1 MDVPTKV
8 KYLCHKVAAG
18 AFLLVEKFSPKLFHY
33 DSGIATTKIP
43 ISLSLFTSLFMYWV
57 RKVSSCV
64 SILCANVG

>member
-43 ISLSLFTSLFMYWV
+43 ISLSLFTSLFMYWG